1 MNGGDIFWVFLM
13 ISMLQPWLRQK
24 MLESA
29 RVRLMHR
36 IVRER
41 NSRVI
46 LLVHRQE
53 TMSFLGFPVLRYI
66 DINDAEEVIRAIH
79 LTDEEVPLDLV
90 LHTPGGLVLASVQ
103 IARAIKSRKGKVT
116 VFVPHYAMSGG
127 SLIAMAADEIVMNS
141 HAILG
146 PVDPQLGEYPAAS
159 LVKVLKTKEVNKVN
173 DRTLI
178 MADVGEKAL
187 QQIRSEVLELLADK
201 MPAEKAALLADK
213 LTQGTWTH
221 DHPIGLKE
229 AQELGLPVRSDM
241 PGDFYKLM
249 SLFPQPTQ
257 RQPTVQYIPV
267 PYGPPASPDGKG
279 K

>member
-1 MNGGDIFWVFLM
+1 
-13 ISMLQPWLRQK
+13 
-24 MLESA
+24 
-29 RVRLMHR
+29 
-36 IVRER
+36 
-41 NSRVI
+41 
-46 LLVHRQE
+46 
-53 TMSFLGFPVLRYI
+53 
-66 DINDAEEVIRAIH
+66 
-79 LTDEEVPLDLV
+79 
-90 LHTPGGLVLASVQ
+90 
-103 IARAIKSRKGKVT
+103 
-116 VFVPHYAMSGG
+116 
-127 SLIAMAADEIVMNS
+127 
-141 HAILG
+141 
-146 PVDPQLGEYPAAS
+146 
-159 LVKVLKTKEVNKVN
+159 
-173 DRTLI
+173 